1 MQYILSKHTKMD
13 VIMKVCLWM
22 EKSKAEDVW
31 HSKMAH
37 IMKDNSH
44 KIRWMEEELYII
56 PRIVQHMKEIGLMT
70 DFMDLEHSITKV
82 LIFYNKDLI
91 SETSISLMSIG

>member
-1 MQYILSKHTKMD
+1 
-13 VIMKVCLWM
+13 
-22 EKSKAEDVW
+22 
-31 HSKMAH
+31 
-37 IMKDNSH
+37 
-44 KIRWMEEELYII
+44 MEEELYII